1 MRILHLANHAHNI
14 GNGIVN
20 VMVDL
25 ACVQARAGHEVTV
38 ASSGGGFEPLLERE
52 GVRHVWL
59 PQAPKPR
66 LVPSMVAR
74 LNRLV
79 AERDPEVVHA
89 HMMSGA
95 LMARFGVLRRRY
107 ALVTTVHNEFQK
119 SASLMRVG
127 DRVVGVTDAVTAL
140 MAKRGI
146 PEHKLTAVL
155 NGTIGTPRLADAPLP
170 ELPGLGRL
178 NIVTICGMYYRKGI
192 PELLR
197 AFARLS
203 ARLSEAE
210 LYLVGDGPDRA
221 DFEVLARELG
231 IDARVH
237 FAGFVAD
244 PRGYLAQADV
254 FVLASHREPA
264 GLVLSEAREAGCAI
278 VATAVDGIPEM
289 LDHGEAGV
297 LVPAQDETALA
308 DAIERLLTDEAAH
321 AALVARA
328 RRNLERFDVRRV
340 SAEYLAVY
348 DEACAALAA
357 RRRQGRRVPT
367 PTSALRNAMPAALPG
382 AEQDGV
388 AH

>member
-25 ACVQARAGHEVTV
+25 ACMQARAGHEVTI
-38 ASSGGGFEPLLERE
+38 ASSGGGFEPLLAHA
-52 GVRHVWL
+52 GVNHVWL

-66 LVPSMVAR
+66 YVPSMVAGF
-74 LNRLV
+74 NRLL

-95 LMARFGVLRRRY
+95 LIARFGVLRRRF

-127 DRVVGVTDAVTAL
+127 DRVVGVTGAVAEL
-140 MAKRGI
+140 MGRRGI
-146 PEHKLTAVL
+146 PAHKLAAVL
-155 NGTIGTPRLADAPLP
+155 NGTIGTPRLADTPLP
-170 ELPGLGRL
+170 ASPLLGRPS
-178 NIVTICGMYYRKGI
+178 IVTICGMYYRKGI
-192 PELLR
+192 PEVLR
-197 AFARLS
+197 AFARLYP
-203 ARLSEAE
+203 RFPTAE
-210 LYLVGDGPDRA
+210 LYLVGDGPDRVQ
-221 DFEVLARELG
+221 FESLSRELG

-237 FAGFVAD
+237 FTGFVAD
-244 PRGYLAQADV
+244 PRGYLAETDV

-278 VATAVDGIPEM
+278 VATRVDGIPEM

-297 LVPAQDETALA
+297 LVPACDDAALS
-308 DAIERLLTDEAAH
+308 DAIERLLSDPAAH
-321 AALVARA
+321 AALVARGQ
-328 RRNLERFDVRRV
+328 RNLERFHVRRV
-340 SAEYLAVY
+340 CDEYQAIY
-348 DEACAALAA
+348 EEACD
-357 RRRQGRRVPT
+357 
-367 PTSALRNAMPAALPG
+367 ALRARG
-382 AEQDGV
+382 RAERGVRANRDRV